1 MRDCLVWGRAVA
13 ASRLKAARWKS
24 VFSPSMTTQSG
35 PGPGPLSNRSAS
47 PPTENIMK
55 SSCIAPEL
63 PLTRTSFSY

>member
-1 MRDCLVWGRAVA
+1 MRDCLVRGRAVA
-13 ASRLKAARWKS
+13 ASRQKAARWKS

-55 SSCIAPEL
+55 CRVPEL